1 MTVSDPFDDNNPPP
15 VSIKIEE
22 VKSDEPPP
30 LQASLSSTSA
40 IGRIQSAN
48 HPHQAPQIY
57 HLAFIISPLLSAV
70 FDSINIRDTNG
81 DLVLPSR
88 LLSLLET
95 MMSSRPELYNDLLE
109 IIAFRGPQARRLAIA
124 CLAIFWPR
132 AVGHSLISGP
142 FHTIQPQLH
151 TRTHSHQFS
160 LWFSGTSTFGTEL
173 DNSNDSCRSC
183 SQRLSGIWL
192 RCSLCLTS
200 VHMDCYDFPD
210 GNAEVEYSLVDDSRL
225 QRIAMYRF
233 SHIQP
238 NGSAS
243 GSMTVTRGHHLL
255 PTNLFTLCLCV
266 VCRRP
271 LWGIHNQG
279 LRCERCFVPLHFNCH
294 SSIANRGDCG
304 KFMVASTDIIVD
316 WKLLRE
322 SCLNHFP
329 FLLITKERLQER
341 SYEEILTYRDTL
353 RAQLQILLNGVVMG
367 SLAISNTKPASVPE
381 FEMHRF
387 IGLCDQ
393 LLESGLLHC
402 GPLTKN
408 YQQHMANSTMS
419 SVMFNHSYLE
429 YMTASIKSSFPS
441 TTSLSSSFLNV
452 DKSYDDLDESAQSF
466 SYEGVPL
473 SYIRSVLTTDFAVQ
487 DDDAA
492 CLLVNHLQQH
502 AFLDRKDNSLRPFIN
517 LVEDVA
523 CIFPL
528 PLGIDLSLNVES
540 LVSAIESCLG
550 DLDLTT
556 NEFGFLLLTRRFWPN
571 GLAPELGLTRLASG
585 VFHWILDEVR
595 R

>member
-22 VKSDEPPP
+22 VQSDDPPP

-48 HPHQAPQIY
+48 HPHQAPHIY

-88 LLSLLET
+88 LLSLLES
-95 MMSSRPELYNDLLE
+95 MMSSRPDLYNDLLE
-109 IIAFRGPQARRLAIA
+109 IIAFRGPHARRLAIA
-124 CLAIFWPR
+124 CLAIFWSR
-132 AVGHSLISGP
+132 AVGHSTISGP
-142 FHTIQPQLH
+142 FYAVQPQL
-151 TRTHSHQFS
+151 RTHSHQFS
-160 LWFSGTSTFGTEL
+160 LWFSGTSTFGSEL
-173 DNSNDSCRSC
+173 DNSNDCRSC
-183 SQRLSGIWL
+183 SQRLSGICL

-200 VHMDCYDFPD
+200 VHIDCYDSPD
-210 GNAEVEYSLVDDSRL
+210 GNAEVEYSMVGDSRL

-233 SHIQP
+233 SHIHP

-243 GSMTVTRGHHLL
+243 GSMIVTRGHHLL
-255 PTNLFTLCLCV
+255 PTNYFTLCLCV

-294 SSIANRGDCG
+294 SKIGNRGDCG
-304 KFMVASTDIIVD
+304 EFRVTSTDIIVD
-316 WKLLRE
+316 WKVLRE

-329 FLLITKERLQER
+329 FLLITKEQLRER
-341 SYEEILTYRDTL
+341 SYEEVLTYRDAL
-353 RAQLQILLNGVVMG
+353 RAQLQILLNGVAMA
-367 SLAISNTKPASVPE
+367 SLVISNAKPSSVPE
-381 FEMHRF
+381 FELHHF
-387 IGLCDQ
+387 SGLCDQ

-408 YQQHMANSTMS
+408 FQQHMANSVMS
-419 SVMFNHSYLE
+419 SVLFDHSYLE
-429 YMTASIKSSFPS
+429 YMTASIKSSLSS

-452 DKSYDDLDESAQSF
+452 DKSYDDLDESFA
-466 SYEGVPL
+466 YECVPL
-473 SYIRSVLTTDFAVQ
+473 SRIRSVLTTDFAVH
-487 DDDAA
+487 DDDVA
-492 CLLVNHLQQH
+492 CLLVNQLQQH
-502 AFLDRKDNSLRPFIN
+502 AFLDRKDYSFRPFIN

-571 GLAPELGLTRLASG
+571 GLAPEQGLTRLASG